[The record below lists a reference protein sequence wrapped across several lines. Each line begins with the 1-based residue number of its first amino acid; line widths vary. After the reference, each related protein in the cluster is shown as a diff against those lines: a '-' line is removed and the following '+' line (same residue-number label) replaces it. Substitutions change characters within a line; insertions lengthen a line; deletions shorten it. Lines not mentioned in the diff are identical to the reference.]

1 MKRRTKKW
9 SNRKKK
15 KSMYNKVVCS
25 TCNKELLMCGKR
37 ERCPV
42 CRKKEKPA

>member
-15 KSMYNKVVCS
+15 KSMYNKANCP
-25 TCNKELLMCGKR
+25 TCNRELQMRGTR
-37 ERCPV
+37 VRCPV